1 MRMRRSANINE
12 KLNDMTDYIIFNP
25 EKMKGKWDML
35 FGNENPLHLE
45 LGTGKGSFIS
55 AMAQRDKGANFL
67 GVERVPDIIYKAAG
81 RIEIKESSNIRLLFA
96 DVENLPYYFDEGEID
111 RIYLNFSDPW
121 PKKRHERRRL
131 THPRFLEMYKKLLKK
146 GGEIFLKTDNVDF
159 FKFSVSSM
167 IETGYSLQKIT
178 YDLHH
183 TSYDDNIMTEY
194 EQKFSS
200 QGNPICRFEAFAP

>member
-12 KLNDMTDYIIFNP
+12 KLNDMTDYIIFDP
-25 EKMKGKWDML
+25 ERMKGKWDML

-45 LGTGKGSFIS
+45 LGTGKGTFIS
-55 AMAQRDKGANFL
+55 AMALRNKGVNFL

-81 RIEIKESSNIRLLFA
+81 RIEIQESTNIRLLFA
-96 DVENLPYYFDEGEID
+96 DVENLPYYFNEGEID

-131 THPRFLEMYKKLLKK
+131 THHRFLEMYKILLKK

-159 FKFSVSSM
+159 FNFSVSSM

-194 EQKFSS
+194 EQKFAA
-200 QGNPICRFEAFAP
+200 QGNPICRFEAIVP